1 MKTIGVIDYGSG
13 NFNSV
18 FNAVNSL
25 TANIKVIKQSSDF
38 DKVEKI
44 ILPGVGTFKAVMEQL
59 NSKHLVYPL
68 NLLVRD
74 GKTAF
79 LGICVGMQILV
90 SLGQEIEECPGLNYL
105 EGQVTLLDVTSPFTL
120 PHIGWNEVS
129 SPKDMT
135 LFTGIEDKASFYF
148 VHSYHVSQLAKDVQV
163 AHSKHD
169 QRFVAAL
176 SHQIIHGV
184 QFHPEKSQ
192 HDGLKLLENFISL
205 C

>member
-1 MKTIGVIDYGSG
+1 MKTTGIIDYGSG

-25 TANIKVIKQSSDF
+25 TPNIKVIKQPSDF

-59 NSKHLVYPL
+59 NSKHLVDPL

-90 SLGQEIEECPGLNYL
+90 SL
-105 EGQVTLLDVTSPFTL
+105 
-120 PHIGWNEVS
+120 
-129 SPKDMT
+129 
-135 LFTGIEDKASFYF
+135 
-148 VHSYHVSQLAKDVQV
+148 AK
-163 AHSKHD
+163 
-169 QRFVAAL
+169 R
-176 SHQIIHGV
+176 
-184 QFHPEKSQ
+184 
-192 HDGLKLLENFISL
+192 LKNVRV
-205 C
+205 